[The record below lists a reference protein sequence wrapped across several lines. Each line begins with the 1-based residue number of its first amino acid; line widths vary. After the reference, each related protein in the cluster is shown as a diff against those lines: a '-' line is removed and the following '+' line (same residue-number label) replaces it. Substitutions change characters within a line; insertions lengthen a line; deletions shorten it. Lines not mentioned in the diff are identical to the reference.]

1 MGGRRAK
8 RALATRGAMK
18 MRRFFVVLLGAIIVL
33 AGSMAAAQS
42 LGDVARKQRQ
52 QREKQTQKPGKVF
65 TNADVETRKTSE
77 GPTAAAAMAEEPK
90 SPDDETLRT
99 ISETGNKPSEL
110 AEPREESPAEKMKTR
125 EYWQSAFKAA
135 KEKIAAA
142 EEVQRLVE
150 DELGLLRIQRATEL
164 SPTAQDDLDARIR
177 SKSAEVDSKR
187 ADTTKAKQALEKLEK
202 DFADSGA
209 PADWSKTE

>member
-1 MGGRRAK
+1 
-8 RALATRGAMK
+8 
-18 MRRFFVVLLGAIIVL
+18 MRRFFVILLGTIVLLAGA
-33 AGSMAAAQS
+33 MAAAQS
-42 LGDVARKQRQ
+42 LGDLARKQRQ
-52 QREKQTQKPGKVF
+52 QREKQTQKPGKVL
-65 TNADVETRKTSE
+65 TNEDVETRKTSE

-90 SPDDETLRT
+90 SPGEETLNT
-99 ISETGNKPSEL
+99 LSETSNKPSEL
-110 AEPREESPAEKMKTR
+110 AQPGEESAAEKMKTR

-164 SPTAQDDLDARIR
+164 SPTAQDDLDARIK
-177 SKSAEVDSKR
+177 SKSAEVDAKR
-187 ADTTKAKQALEKLEK
+187 ADTTKAKQALEKLEQE
-202 DFADSGA
+202 FSESGA